1 MLEGSLDLLTN
12 TQDAAFIVDSEQRIV
27 TWSKAAEEI
36 FGWKPKEAIGRYC
49 FELLEGNP
57 ACNGTCYKDCSVV
70 ELTRQNLAFPTS
82 IRLVRSKDHDAH
94 WLRIT
99 HIGITLTAKRI
110 QAIIVLVNDVSEHMR
125 HRELLDQL
133 AAYAKEHLDRS
144 SSIREDLLPRAP
156 KPQLTGREVEVL
168 RMLAEGGN
176 TQEIAVRMGIQIS
189 TVRNHIQKTLE
200 KLGVHTRLE
209 AVLVGIKQKLVD
221 P

>member
-1 MLEGSLDLLTN
+1 
-12 TQDAAFIVDSEQRIV
+12 
-27 TWSKAAEEI
+27 
-36 FGWKPKEAIGRYC
+36 
-49 FELLEGNP
+49 
-57 ACNGTCYKDCSVV
+57 
-70 ELTRQNLAFPTS
+70 
-82 IRLVRSKDHDAH
+82 
-94 WLRIT
+94 
-99 HIGITLTAKRI
+99 
-110 QAIIVLVNDVSEHMR
+110 MR
-125 HRELLDQL
+125 HRELLNRL

-168 RMLAEGGN
+168 RMLAEGDN
-176 TQEIAVRMGIQIS
+176 TKEIAVRMGIQVS